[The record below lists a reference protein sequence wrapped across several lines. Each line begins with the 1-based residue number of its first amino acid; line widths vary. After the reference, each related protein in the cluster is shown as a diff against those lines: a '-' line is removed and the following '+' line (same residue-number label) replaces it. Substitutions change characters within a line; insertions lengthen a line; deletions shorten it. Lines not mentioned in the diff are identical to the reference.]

1 MFRHT
6 RSQKL
11 SSYVFF
17 LSKILVP
24 ASSKLGR
31 GGAGVDK
38 SRKKNMWYTGRGVK
52 IPRILVK
59 EDPKMTCTRQ
69 LVHTGAVQNTRRHFA
84 MKIKSKE

>member
-1 MFRHT
+1 MY
-6 RSQKL
+6 S
-11 SSYVFF
+11 F
-17 LSKILVP
+17 LARYWYL
-24 ASSKLGR
+24 LHQNWGR

-38 SRKKNMWYTGRGVK
+38 SRKNTWYTGRGVK
-52 IPRILVK
+52 IPRILVQ